1 MRDDGGGGRDGRPR
15 RHLVI
20 CGDNPLAY
28 RLAAELSGQGHLRL
42 TVMVRSL
49 DAHHAPRIGE
59 LPGVRLVQAAELTD
73 EAFRRAELETADA
86 LALVDQD
93 DVGNIH
99 AALRAEEVNPEV
111 RLVIRFFNM
120 SLGERI
126 ESMFPDSKV
135 LSDADTA
142 APQFVAATLGLVA
155 PSHATLP
162 GRPKR
167 TAYVALRSG
176 VPKERVICGLAVTGG
191 EGPPR
196 RLPENEADADLVLA
210 LAEGAA
216 PDPLGPARAAAPRRA
231 VRRAVRSGWAWVRM
245 VANRKLGLATIGLLG
260 LLGLGTV
267 LFAVLAGYSWS
278 NAVYYTV
285 LDAAGAAQPD
295 ARLSTAEKVIQ
306 AMITIVGI
314 AFIPVLTAA
323 VVDALVGSRLA
334 VALGRPRAVS
344 GHIVVV
350 GLGNVGSRVVEQ
362 LHAVGE
368 SVVGVERDEKS
379 RGVSWAR
386 RRGLPV
392 VVGDASRP
400 DTLRS
405 ASVGTSRALL
415 AVTNNDMINL
425 EAALHARAINPGVRI
440 VLRLFDEDLA
450 LRVQEKFGIEASRS
464 VSFVSAPAFAAA
476 MLRRRVLA
484 TVPVGRQ
491 VLLVAEVSVSAG
503 CELDGQRVDGVGR
516 PGVVRTFAL
525 QRRGN
530 EQLQLPAPP
539 EHVLGSGD
547 RLLVV
552 ATRGGLND
560 LMSRA
565 DPPRPARIAS
575 AGS

>member
-1 MRDDGGGGRDGRPR
+1 M

-28 RLAAELSGQGHLRL
+28 RLAAELSGQGRLRL
-42 TVMVRSL
+42 TVIVRSM
-49 DAHHAPRIGE
+49 DGHIAPRIGE
-59 LPGVRLVQAAELTD
+59 LPRVRLVQAAELTD
-73 EAFRRAELETADA
+73 ETFRRADLETADA

-99 AALRAEEVNPEV
+99 AALRAEEVNPKV

-176 VPKERVICGLAVTGG
+176 VPKERVICGLAVTGR
-191 EGPPR
+191 EGSAH
-196 RLPENEADADLVLA
+196 RLPEDEADADLVLA
-210 LAEGAA
+210 LAEGVA
-216 PDPLGPARAAAPRRA
+216 PDPLGPARSPRAVAPRRA
-231 VRRAVRSGWAWVRM
+231 VRSAWAWVRM

-267 LFAVLAGYSWS
+267 LFAQLAGYSWS

-400 DTLRS
+400 DTLRA

-425 EAALHARAINPGVRI
+425 EAALHARAIHPGVRI

-464 VSFVSAPAFAAA
+464 VSFLSAPAFAAA
-476 MLRRRVLA
+476 MQRRRVLA
-484 TVPVGRQ
+484 TVPVGRR

-503 CELDGQRVDGVGR
+503 CELDGERMDGVGR
-516 PGVVRTFAL
+516 SGRIRTFAL

-530 EQLQLPAPP
+530 EQLELPAPP
-539 EHVLGSGD
+539 AHVLGAGD

-560 LMSRA
+560 LLRRA
-565 DPPRPARIAS
+565 DPPRPARIAA